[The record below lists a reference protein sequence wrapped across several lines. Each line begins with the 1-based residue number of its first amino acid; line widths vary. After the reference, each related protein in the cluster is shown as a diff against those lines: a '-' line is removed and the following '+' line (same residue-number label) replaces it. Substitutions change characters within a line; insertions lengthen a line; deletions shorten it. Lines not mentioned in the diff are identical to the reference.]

1 MLKLFGGSKIKNA
14 EKAYKRKLEEAQQ
27 AQRGGDMPRFAELS
41 AEAEEL
47 GQRLDELRAAG

>member
-1 MLKLFGGSKIKNA
+1 MFKLFGGGKIKAA

-27 AQRGGDMPRFAELS
+27 AQRGGDMPRFAELT

-47 GQRLDELRAAG
+47 GRQLDELRAAG